1 MTFLKKIFLPIC
13 LIASLLIL
21 IYTFYKSEIYWNGKK
36 SDYYFTYYVVSFL
49 LIFFSFITFF
59 LSQKIKEYLII
70 SGISLIVSLYVFEG
84 YLTFK
89 EQLSKEQV
97 SKNQLLKERLYE
109 KETSEKYDT
118 RTKKEVYEDLKRVNN
133 EISVFVPPASYLN
146 ENYPIFPLSSISN
159 SETVFCNENGYYP
172 IYQSDR
178 YGFNNPDE
186 EWNNKEIEYLLVG
199 DSYAQG
205 ACVNRPND
213 IASVLR
219 ALSNKSALNLGYGG
233 NGPLIE
239 YATLRE
245 YFNSNVKK
253 VLWIYYEGNDLED
266 LDFEIRNKILRN
278 YLDDLAFTQNL
289 KIKQSEIDKLVK
301 SIVEKEME
309 KIKVD
314 LISIIKLNK
323 TRLQLSLYL
332 PSKNQPQPSQTQL
345 ELKKILRLA
354 NNFTI
359 KNDSKLYFVYLPSY
373 GHYKVNYKVDYKINY
388 NLIKKIVNELNI
400 PFIDIN
406 REVFEKERNPLKLFP
421 FEMPG
426 HYNVEGYKKV
436 ADTIYKFTKD

>member
-21 IYTFYKSEIYWNGKK
+21 IYTFYKSEIYWDGQK

-70 SGISLIVSLYVFEG
+70 SGISLIVSLYIFEG

-97 SKNQLLKERLYE
+97 SKNQLLKEQLYE

-205 ACVNRPND
+205 ACVNRPDD

-219 ALSNKSALNLGYGG
+219 TLSNKSALNLGYGG

-253 VLWIYYEGNDLED
+253 VLWIYYEGNDLQD

-354 NNFTI
+354 NNLTI
-359 KNDSKLYFVYLPSY
+359 KNDSKLYFVYLPGY
-373 GHYKVNYKVDYKINY
+373 GHYKVNYKVDYKTNY

-406 REVFEKERNPLKLFP
+406 QEVFEKERNPLKLFP

>member
-21 IYTFYKSEIYWNGKK
+21 IYTFYKSEIYWNGQK

-97 SKNQLLKERLYE
+97 SKNQLLKEQLYE

-186 EWNNKEIEYLLVG
+186 EWNNKEIEYLYCSTLH
-199 DSYAQG
+199 QG
-205 ACVNRPND
+205 
-213 IASVLR
+213 
-219 ALSNKSALNLGYGG
+219 Y
-233 NGPLIE
+233 
-239 YATLRE
+239 
-245 YFNSNVKK
+245 
-253 VLWIYYEGNDLED
+253 
-266 LDFEIRNKILRN
+266 
-278 YLDDLAFTQNL
+278 
-289 KIKQSEIDKLVK
+289 
-301 SIVEKEME
+301 
-309 KIKVD
+309 
-314 LISIIKLNK
+314 
-323 TRLQLSLYL
+323 
-332 PSKNQPQPSQTQL
+332 
-345 ELKKILRLA
+345 
-354 NNFTI
+354 
-359 KNDSKLYFVYLPSY
+359 
-373 GHYKVNYKVDYKINY
+373 
-388 NLIKKIVNELNI
+388 
-400 PFIDIN
+400 
-406 REVFEKERNPLKLFP
+406 
-421 FEMPG
+421 
-426 HYNVEGYKKV
+426 
-436 ADTIYKFTKD
+436 

>member
-13 LIASLLIL
+13 LTASLLLL
-21 IYTFYKSEIYWNGKK
+21 IYTFYKSEIYWDGQK

-97 SKNQLLKERLYE
+97 SKNQLLKEQLYE

-205 ACVNRPND
+205 ACVNRPDD

-219 ALSNKSALNLGYGG
+219 TLSNKSALNLGYGG

-253 VLWIYYEGNDLED
+253 VLWIYYEGNDLQD

-354 NNFTI
+354 NNLTI

>member
-97 SKNQLLKERLYE
+97 SKNQLLKEQLYE

-205 ACVNRPND
+205 ACVNRPDD

-219 ALSNKSALNLGYGG
+219 TLSNKSALNLGYGG

-253 VLWIYYEGNDLED
+253 VLWIYYEGNDLQD

-406 REVFEKERNPLKLFP
+406 QEVFEKERNPLKLFP
-421 FEMPG
+421 FEMSG
-426 HYNVEGYKKV
+426 HYNVEGYKKT